1 MHTQAQTNKRIA
13 ILGGTGFVG
22 QSLCNELCKHG
33 YAIRVF
39 TRHREQHRHNLILLP
54 KLELIELDI
63 HDQEQL
69 THGLKDCDVVIN
81 LVGIL
86 NEKGHK
92 GEGFHFAHV
101 ELAEKL
107 LVACKEN
114 NITRLLQMSGLN
126 ASAEHGP
133 SFYLK
138 TKGQAEDLLHA
149 NKTGINVTSF
159 RPSVIFGR
167 QDSFF
172 NRFNQLLA
180 ISPFLPLAC
189 HASRFSPI
197 YVLDVCEMML
207 QSINDP
213 NSYNKRFNLCGPEI
227 FTLKELVEYTAK
239 TSGKSRWIIPLND
252 FFSKVQ
258 AKVFDFVPG
267 KPFSTDNYL
276 SATLDSVCEPNDL
289 EFYTITPTS
298 LRTIVPTY
306 LANKTERSRYNEFR
320 KTH

>member
-1 MHTQAQTNKRIA
+1 MKIKEQTNKRIA

-22 QSLCNELCKHG
+22 QTLCNELCNLG
-33 YAIRVF
+33 YHLSVF

-54 KLELIELDI
+54 KLDLIELDI
-63 HDQEQL
+63 HDQTQL
-69 THGLKDCDVVIN
+69 TNALVDCDIVIN

-101 ELAEKL
+101 ELAEKIL
-107 LVACKEN
+107 RACKEN
-114 NITRLLQMSGLN
+114 NITRLLQMSALN
-126 ASAEHGP
+126 ASAENGP
-133 SFYLK
+133 SYYLK
-138 TKGQAEDLLHA
+138 TKGQAEDLLHENNA
-149 NKTGINVTSF
+149 NINVTSF
-159 RPSVIFGR
+159 RPSVIFGH

-172 NRFNQLLA
+172 NRFNQLLS

-189 HASRFSPI
+189 HASQFAPI
-197 YVLDVCEMML
+197 YVEDVCNMMI
-207 QSINDP
+207 QSIDDP
-213 NSYNKRFNLCGPEI
+213 NSYNKRFNLCGPEVYS
-227 FTLKELVEYTAK
+227 LKELVEYTAK

-258 AKVFDFVPG
+258 AKVFDFIPG

-276 SATLDSVCEPNDL
+276 SATLDSVCETNEL
-289 EFYTITPTS
+289 EFYNINPTS
-298 LRTIVPTY
+298 LLTIVPTY
-306 LANKTERSRYNEFR
+306 LANKTQRSRYNEFR